1 MNAKLGQKKV
11 ANEGADNADNDV
23 TNQPKSGSPN
33 EVTGQPPG
41 DKANQQYDKETLI

>member
-1 MNAKLGQKKV
+1 MNSKLRQKIV

-33 EVTGQPPG
+33 EVPGQPPG